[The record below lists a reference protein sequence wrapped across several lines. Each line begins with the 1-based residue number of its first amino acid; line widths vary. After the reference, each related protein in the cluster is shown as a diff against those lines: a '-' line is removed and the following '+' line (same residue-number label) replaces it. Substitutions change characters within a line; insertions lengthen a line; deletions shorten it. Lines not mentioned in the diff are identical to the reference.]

1 MTLFYTSKAP
11 GALSFALALVL
22 GACTTTGDRYPSL
35 AKRDAERDSG
45 ALQPVSPDAAAPATV
60 QPDAQLNQ
68 NLQSLRNAGAE
79 AHGEFLA
86 ALPEIRTTVEGNT
99 GAEMGSDGWFV
110 AQTAISG
117 LESQRGRTMTALA
130 ELDRLY
136 IAAQLEG
143 GAREAI
149 GAVQQEVETM
159 VLAENTQIAELLGQL
174 GQ

>member
-1 MTLFYTSKAP
+1 MTLFCTSTAR

-35 AKRDAERDSG
+35 AKRDAERYYG
-45 ALQPVSPDAAAPATV
+45 TLQPVSPDAAAPTIV
-60 QPDAQLNQ
+60 QPDAQLSQ
-68 NLQSLRNAGAE
+68 KLQSLRNAGAE

-86 ALPEIRTTVEGNT
+86 ALPQIRTTVEGNT

-159 VLAENTQIAELLGQL
+159 VLAENAQIAELLGLL